1 LAQCVTYLALAPKS
15 NAAYTAGDA
24 ARAAVR
30 EYGTHIPP
38 DHLRDGSH
46 SGSKALGRG
55 VGYTYPHA
63 VGGFVA
69 DQRHLPEDLA
79 HLRFYEPTTM
89 GFEAR
94 LSEILSGLRA
104 QREHQTAPPKTKD

>member
-1 LAQCVTYLALAPKS
+1 MPEGRIPLAQCVTYLALAPKS

-30 EYGTHIPP
+30 EYGTRLPP

-46 SGSKALGRG
+46 SGAKALGRG
-55 VGYTYPHA
+55 VGYQYPHTA
-63 VGGFVA
+63 GGFVA

-79 HLRFYEPTTM
+79 HLRFYEPTAM

-94 LSEILSGLRA
+94 LGEILAELRA
-104 QREHQTAPPKTKD
+104 QRG